1 MIVLHVLSV
10 ITVLF
15 VLSGLILF
23 GTIIWTIATRRD
35 ELYQAKYQRFLE
47 QRRCVTDKLR
57 NVGE

>member
-1 MIVLHVLSV
+1 MIVLCVLSV

-23 GTIIWTIATRRD
+23 GIIIWTIATRRD

-47 QRRCVTDKLR
+47 QRRRVTDKLR